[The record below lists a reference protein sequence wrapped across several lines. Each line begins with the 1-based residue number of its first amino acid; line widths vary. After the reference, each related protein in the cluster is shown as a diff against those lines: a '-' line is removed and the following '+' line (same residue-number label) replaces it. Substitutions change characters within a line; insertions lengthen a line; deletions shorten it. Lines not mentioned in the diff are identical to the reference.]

1 MPLKIAGYVLTVLG
15 GLMVLGSLNTA
26 ISTYNLNSQHDLGK
40 LLGGLGISA
49 LMIVGGLSLVKKGR

>member
-1 MPLKIAGYVLTVLG
+1 MKIAGYVLTVLG

-26 ISTYNLNSQHDLGK
+26 LTHYDLSSQHDLTK

-49 LMIVGGLSLVKKGR
+49 LILVAGLSMVKKARQG